1 MTPASDG
8 ERPGVLG
15 WLLRQARRLVVLA
28 LTLLVVALGAAVVLD
43 MKLRRA
49 VVLGD
54 YPGQPESGGGTNWL
68 LVGSD
73 SRTELSER
81 QQEQLATGGDV
92 GPPHSDT
99 VLLVHLPDS
108 GPATVVS
115 LPRDSLVRIPGE
127 QGPGESERNK
137 LNTAYA
143 RGGGRLLAQTVELA
157 TGVRLD
163 HYAEIGFGGL
173 ADLVE
178 AVGGVDVCLDEP
190 LSDPL
195 AGLDLPK
202 GCQHLGG
209 AQALGLSRSRATP
222 RADLDRMLHQR
233 ALMAALV
240 AKLGSGW
247 TLADPF
253 RWGALWGALTTDVT
267 FDSGAHVWQLAAL
280 AKALDGQ
287 VTATVVPIGGFQDTE
302 VGNVVLWDE
311 DKAKAL
317 FASLR

>member
-8 ERPGVLG
+8 ERQGALR
-15 WLLRQARRLVVLA
+15 WLLRQVRRLVVLA
-28 LTLLVVALGAAVVLD
+28 LTLLVAALGAAVALD

-49 VVLGD
+49 DVLGD
-54 YPGQPESGGGTNWL
+54 YPGQPESSGGTNWL

-108 GPATVVS
+108 GPAVVVS
-115 LPRDSLVRIPGE
+115 LPRDSLVPI
-127 QGPGESERNK
+127 PGESERNK

-157 TGVRLD
+157 TGLRLD

-190 LSDPL
+190 LDDPL
-195 AGLDLPK
+195 AGVDLPK
-202 GCQHLGG
+202 GCQHLNG

-233 ALMAALV
+233 ALVTALV
-240 AKLGSGW
+240 GKLGSGW

-253 RWGALWGALTTDVT
+253 RISALWRALTTDVT
-267 FDSGAHVWQLAAL
+267 FDRGAHVWQLAAL
-280 AKALDGQ
+280 AKALGGQ
-287 VTATVVPIGGFQDTE
+287 PAATVVPVGGFKDTE